1 MPAADFAKLRLK
13 HHGDPAM
20 MEKILQMECREKTR
34 RKLPALSAIEGFR
47 FPSLAVAEMST
58 SEDVAE
64 IHAAMVAQGAEVVDM
79 TAGLGVDAFAMAR
92 KGCRVTAFEID
103 PHTAEALRANV
114 ALLGLDAKVVEGDSL
129 EWLADEGA
137 GVVDCIF
144 IDPARRDSK
153 GRHYAL
159 GDCHPDVTAIMPR
172 LLGRARKVVVK
183 TSPMVNLNELDA
195 YGAETVVIGTRTEC
209 KEVVFI
215 LGSEAVAGRVSCMTV
230 GAKPF
235 VLDSAREQTFALPA
249 EGMYLL
255 EPSPAVMKA
264 GGEVR
269 MEGVS
274 KLHRF
279 SHLYVS
285 ADVPSGF
292 PGEARLITGIL
303 PFDKKNIRSVRER
316 WPRINVCARNF
327 PLSAPDLAK
336 RLKITEGGT
345 AKLYGT
351 TLKDGQLAMIV
362 AG

>member
-1 MPAADFAKLRLK
+1 MAVDFAKLRLK
-13 HHGDPAM
+13 HHGDPAKM
-20 MEKILQMECREKTR
+20 QEILQMECREKTR
-34 RKLPALSAIEGFR
+34 RKLPTLSALDGFI

-64 IHAAMVAQGAEVVDM
+64 IHAAMAQDGAVAVDM

-92 KGCRVTAFEID
+92 RGCRVTAFEID
-103 PHTAEALRANV
+103 SNTAEALRSNIAM
-114 ALLGLDAKVVEGDSL
+114 LGLDIKAVEGDSL
-129 EWLADEGA
+129 EWLADNTA
-137 GVVDCIF
+137 DKVDCIF

-159 GDCHPDVTAIMPR
+159 KDCHPDVTAIMPR
-172 LLGRARKVVVK
+172 LLERGRRVVVK

-195 YGAETVVIGTRTEC
+195 FGAEVAVIGTKTEC

-215 LGSEAVAGRVSCMTV
+215 LGENVVAGRVSCITV
-230 GAKPF
+230 GNPPY
-235 VLDSAREQTFALPA
+235 VLDKDREQTYALPS

-264 GGEVR
+264 GGEVK
-269 MEGVS
+269 MESVN
-274 KLHRF
+274 KLHPF

-285 ADVPSGF
+285 EEIPAGF
-292 PGEARLITGIL
+292 PGEARRIAEII
-303 PFDKKNIRSVRER
+303 PFDKKNIRSLRER
-316 WPRINVCARNF
+316 WPKVNVCSRNF

-351 TLKDGQLAMIV
+351 TLKDGQLTMII
-362 AG
+362 AE